1 MFKAVPHAQLDTM
14 RKTFLELIMS
24 KENVTTGV
32 LDVLVANMVPAK
44 NRKMKSQDV
53 VSAMRADFQIQ
64 KQSQQQTHQMVS
76 FVHHVKRVDGIIK
89 KDVRKNRNV

>member
-1 MFKAVPHAQLDTM
+1 MLKAVPNAQLDTM

-44 NRKMKSQDV
+44 NRKMKPQDV

-76 FVHHVKRVDGIIK
+76 FVHHVQRVDGTTRQ
-89 KDVRKNRNV
+89 DVRKNQNV